1 MAKVYFTDLMT
12 RPQMGLMKKLELL
25 LNRAELD
32 SVIEKDKMTA
42 IKLHFGEY
50 GNLAYIR
57 PNYVRV
63 VVDMIKKLG
72 GSPFVTDAN
81 TLYKGSRSNAIDH
94 TKTAY
99 LNGFAPETI
108 GAPVL
113 IADGLRGSDEIKVR
127 IDEEY
132 VKEAKIGSAIV
143 LADNMVVMTHFKG
156 HEQTGFGGNI
166 KNVGMGCASRAGK
179 LEQHSSSKP
188 VVNEKNCVACRMC
201 ERNCPT
207 GAISVD
213 KVAVIDYDVCIGC
226 GQCIAMC
233 NYGAMVPRWDSST
246 ELLSKKMAEYA
257 KATLIG
263 KKALF
268 VSFITNVSPDCDCWS
283 INRPPI
289 APDIG
294 IAASA
299 DPVALDKACID
310 LVMKEVGHDPF
321 EEVHPDVTW
330 KTQLEYAEK
339 IGLGKMD
346 YEMVEVAVLKE
357 K

>member
-1 MAKVYFTDLMT
+1 MAKVYFTNFMT
-12 RPQMGLMKKLELL
+12 SPQMGLLKKLRLVLE
-25 LNRAELD
+25 RAGMS
-32 SVIEKDKMTA
+32 SVIERDKMTA

-63 VVDMIKKLG
+63 VVDMVKELG
-72 GSPFVTDAN
+72 AKPFVTDAN

-94 TKTAY
+94 IQTAF
-99 LNGFAPETI
+99 LNGFTSETV
-108 GAPVL
+108 GAPVI
-113 IADGLRGSDEIKVR
+113 IADGLRGSDEVEIPV
-127 IDEEY
+127 DGEF
-132 VKEAKIGSAIV
+132 VKEAKIGSAIY
-143 LADNMVVMTHFKG
+143 LADSIVVMTHFKG
-156 HEQTGFGGNI
+156 HEQTGFGGTI

-188 VVNEKNCVACRMC
+188 VVNETNCVACRMC

-207 GAISVD
+207 GAITVD
-213 KVAVIDYDVCIGC
+213 GVAAIDYDICVGC

-233 NYGAMVPRWDSST
+233 NYGAMSPEWDSST

-257 KATLIG
+257 LAVLKG
-263 KKALF
+263 KKAF
-268 VSFITNVSPDCDCWS
+268 YVSFINNVSPDCDCWS
-283 INRPPI
+283 TNKPPI

-294 IAASA
+294 IVAST
-299 DPVALDKACID
+299 DPVALDKACMD
-310 LVMKEVGHDPF
+310 LVLEAVGHDPF

-339 IGLGKMD
+339 IGLGKME
-346 YEMVEVAVLKE
+346 YELVKVSVL
-357 K
+357 